1 MGTDRK
7 QMRFRE
13 YMEAME
19 PELKAV
25 TGNAAVE
32 REGECVWVAKYR
44 LNGARIQELKDL
56 LDTPMYIEQKTGDW
70 IQMSDVAVLAEQY
83 QVLALPSGTR
93 DFMIREAKE
102 HFERVYMATKSAGSR
117 YDDGWTEC

>member
-1 MGTDRK
+1 
-7 QMRFRE
+7 MRFRE